1 MMRAASVISV
11 IGFMLF
17 IWFEP
22 SAPERSEITEAMPA
36 DTADTAD
43 QIEKTDTDIAE
54 DVMAGMA
61 FVTFPDHMTSA
72 DIIEPVPD
80 VELVSTKPA
89 PQKPVQAEK
98 LPPQPVSDPA
108 MPTPLKPLMANMAD
122 VKSMPA
128 EPELSAMPAPLMP
141 AKTKAPLLDKALLPV
156 VVPVVVPA
164 TDQVEVQVQ
173 DMTAALTPLAALP
186 EPAVKEQDTAI
197 PTAAPVLVAD
207 FQSHRMAMQHLEQ
220 SDDMLDLELFWPED
234 AADRGNI
241 AQILRQCFGMT
252 TGYLTADRN
261 LYYIRNQSVVT
272 ANRNLYSPYSRLSQS
287 PADPIEAGNIQTLK
301 TELGQGTPLRIFTK
315 IGDSYIIG
323 GLMKAAGTHDLN
335 GRITATYALDK
346 GRLYLTRININGN
359 AASAKIA
366 LSDQSSGECM

>member
-61 FVTFPDHMTSA
+61 FVTFPDHITSA

-80 VELVSTKPA
+80 VEPVSTKPA
-89 PQKPVQAEK
+89 PEKPVLAETPPFEK

-108 MPTPLKPLMANMAD
+108 MPAALTPLMANMAD
-122 VKSMPA
+122 AKAMPA

-141 AKTKAPLLDKALLPV
+141 V
-156 VVPVVVPA
+156 MNSVPNQPPN
-164 TDQVEVQVQ
+164 QQEVQVQ
-173 DMTAALTPLAALP
+173 DIATALTPLKPLS
-186 EPAVKEQDTAI
+186 EPAVKEQVIAI
-197 PTAAPVLVAD
+197 TNAAPVLVAD

-220 SDDMLDLELFWPED
+220 SDDMLDLELFWPEH

-272 ANRNLYSPYSRLSQS
+272 ANRNLYSPYSRLSQT

-323 GLMKAAGTHDLN
+323 GLMKAAGTHHLN

-346 GRLYLTRININGN
+346 GRLYLTRININGTSV
-359 AASAKIA
+359 AAKIA
-366 LSDQSSGECM
+366 LSDQSSGQCM

>member
-17 IWFEP
+17 ILFEP
-22 SAPERSEITEAMPA
+22 SVPERSEITEAMPA
-36 DTADTAD
+36 VKAE
-43 QIEKTDTDIAE
+43 QIEKTDTNITE
-54 DVMAGMA
+54 DVMASMA
-61 FVTFPDHMTSA
+61 FVTFPGHMTSA

-80 VELVSTKPA
+80 VEPVSSKPA
-89 PQKPVQAEK
+89 PEKPVQAEK

-108 MPTPLKPLMANMAD
+108 MPIPLKPLMANMANA
-122 VKSMPA
+122 KAMPA

-164 TDQVEVQVQ
+164 TDQVEVQVQVQ

-220 SDDMLDLELFWPED
+220 SDDMLDLELFWPEH
-234 AADRGNI
+234 AADRGNV

-272 ANRNLYSPYSRLSQS
+272 ANRILYSPYSRLSQT

-323 GLMKAAGTHDLN
+323 GLMKAAGTHQLN

-346 GRLYLTRININGN
+346 GRLYLTRINING
-359 AASAKIA
+359 APVAAKIA
-366 LSDQSSGECM
+366 LSDQTSGQCM

>member
-17 IWFEP
+17 ILFEP
-22 SAPERSEITEAMPA
+22 SVPERSEITEAMPA
-36 DTADTAD
+36 VKAE
-43 QIEKTDTDIAE
+43 QIEKTDTDITE
-54 DVMAGMA
+54 DVMASMA
-61 FVTFPDHMTSA
+61 FVTFPGHMTSA

-80 VELVSTKPA
+80 VEPVSSKPA
-89 PQKPVQAEK
+89 PEKPVQAEK

-108 MPTPLKPLMANMAD
+108 MPASLKPLMANMANA
-122 VKSMPA
+122 KAMPA

-141 AKTKAPLLDKALLPV
+141 AKTKAPLLDQAVLPV
-156 VVPVVVPA
+156 IVPA
-164 TDQVEVQVQ
+164 TDQVDAQVQ
-173 DMTAALTPLAALP
+173 DIATALTPLAALP
-186 EPAVKEQDTAI
+186 EPVVKEQDTVM
-197 PTAAPVLVAD
+197 PVAAPVLVAD

-220 SDDMLDLELFWPED
+220 SDDMLDLELFWPEH

-272 ANRNLYSPYSRLSQS
+272 ANRILYSPYSRLSQT

-323 GLMKAAGTHDLN
+323 GLMKAAGTHQLN

-346 GRLYLTRININGN
+346 GRLYLTRINING
-359 AASAKIA
+359 APVAAKIA
-366 LSDQSSGECM
+366 LSDQTSGQCM

>member
-22 SAPERSEITEAMPA
+22 SAPERSAITEAMPVDA
-36 DTADTAD
+36 ND
-43 QIEKTDTDIAE
+43 QIQKTDTDIAE
-54 DVMAGMA
+54 DVMASMA
-61 FVTFPDHMTSA
+61 FVAFPNHITSA

-80 VELVSTKPA
+80 VEPVSTNLA
-89 PQKPVQAEK
+89 PEKPVLAEK

-128 EPELSAMPAPLMP
+128 EPVLSAMPAPLMP

-156 VVPVVVPA
+156 VVPA
-164 TDQVEVQVQ
+164 IDQVQVQVQVQ
-173 DMTAALTPLAALP
+173 DIATALTPLKPLS
-186 EPAVKEQDTAI
+186 EPAVKEQDKAI
-197 PTAAPVLVAD
+197 TNAAPVLVAD

-220 SDDMLDLELFWPED
+220 SDDMLDLELFWPEH
-234 AADRGNI
+234 AAVRGDI

-252 TGYLTADRN
+252 TGYLTTDRN

-272 ANRNLYSPYSRLSQS
+272 ANRNLYSPYSRLSQT

-323 GLMKAAGTHDLN
+323 GLMKAAGTHHLN

-346 GRLYLTRININGN
+346 GRLYLTRININGTSV
-359 AASAKIA
+359 AAKIA
-366 LSDQSSGECM
+366 LSDQSSGQCM

>member
-22 SAPERSEITEAMPA
+22 SVPERSEITEAMPA
-36 DTADTAD
+36 DKAD
-43 QIEKTDTDIAE
+43 QIEKTDTDITE
-54 DVMAGMA
+54 DVMASMA

-80 VELVSTKPA
+80 VEPVSSKPA
-89 PQKPVQAEK
+89 PEKPVQAEK

-108 MPTPLKPLMANMAD
+108 MPIPLKPLMANMANA
-122 VKSMPA
+122 KAMPA

-141 AKTKAPLLDKALLPV
+141 AKTKAPLLDQAVLPV
-156 VVPVVVPA
+156 IVPA
-164 TDQVEVQVQ
+164 TDQVDAQVQ
-173 DMTAALTPLAALP
+173 NIATALTPLAALP
-186 EPAVKEQDTAI
+186 EPVVKEQDTVM
-197 PTAAPVLVAD
+197 PVAAPVLVAD

-220 SDDMLDLELFWPED
+220 SDDMLDLELFWPEH

-272 ANRNLYSPYSRLSQS
+272 ANRNLYSPYSRLSQT

-323 GLMKAAGTHDLN
+323 GLMKAAGTHQLN

-346 GRLYLTRININGN
+346 GRLYLTRINING
-359 AASAKIA
+359 ASVAAKIA
-366 LSDQSSGECM
+366 LSDQTSGQCM